1 MISLVSRRKRT
12 ENTIDPT
19 RLIGKKT
26 VKLDK
31 GPSVHFINCKNAFD
45 RERNKNLMYTKKKTS
60 NRQANFEID
69 TYLQLE
75 QVGFV
80 QMIAGNAKQ

>member
-1 MISLVSRRKRT
+1 
-12 ENTIDPT
+12 
-19 RLIGKKT
+19 
-26 VKLDK
+26 
-31 GPSVHFINCKNAFD
+31 
-45 RERNKNLMYTKKKTS
+45 MYTKKKTS

-80 QMIAGNAKQ
+80 QMIAGNAKQQGIEKKLGATELEMMKTIGK